1 MDEGGRAQRPS
12 GRLPPAE
19 PAPPGSDRNSSA
31 GTAGAV
37 LVCKVDSFV
46 EFYDPKTL
54 ARTGEIR
61 LPDHPHEVVL
71 SPDRRRAYV
80 SIYGNGIVGTNT
92 EPGTRIAII
101 DLAKQRLDGFIEVT
115 PYLGPHGMM
124 FDRAGNLWATAEM
137 SNTLIVIDPKRGV
150 VVGSVPIGSHRTHW
164 LAVTPDGTKIYAPHR
179 QLNWVSVIDVARRAV
194 VTKIPNFIYEC
205 QGIAI
210 APDGNRIYQAS
221 SARPLVS
228 VIDPKTD
235 TVVGEI
241 MVDGMGDFPPQ
252 HTRLKLSPDNKT
264 LVVTYNL
271 ARKAALL
278 DTEDLGSQ
286 RILPLE
292 KGPMGIAFPDQGDTA
307 FVTNHDEGSVTL
319 LDLKSKKVAG
329 RFATKMGPETL
340 AFF

>member
-1 MDEGGRAQRPS
+1 MVETLNGK
-12 GRLPPAE
+12 LPPVLHAAAGAD
-19 PAPPGSDRNSSA
+19 PNVSTGSA
-31 GTAGAV
+31 GL
-37 LVCKVDSFV
+37 LVVAKAASFV
-46 EFYDPKTL
+46 EFYDPRSLTRL
-54 ARTGEIR
+54 GEIA
-61 LPDHPHEVVL
+61 LPNFPHEVIL
-71 SPDRRRAYV
+71 SPDRKTVYV

-92 EPGTRIAII
+92 EPGTRIAVI
-101 DLAKQRLDGFIEVT
+101 DLAARRLDGFIEVA

-124 FDRAGNLWATAEM
+124 FDRAGLLWATAEM
-137 SNTLIVIDPKRGV
+137 SNTLIVVDPLRRA

-179 QLNWVSVIDVARRAV
+179 QLNWVSVVDVASRAV
-194 VTKIPNFIYEC
+194 VKKIPNFIYEC

-210 APDGNRIYQAS
+210 APDGNRVYQAS

-228 VIDPKTD
+228 VIDPRSD
-235 TVVGEI
+235 SVVAEIVVEGLGE
-241 MVDGMGDFPPQ
+241 FPPQ

-264 LVVTYNL
+264 LVVTYNVS
-271 ARKAALL
+271 RKAALL

-292 KGPMGIAFPDQGDTA
+292 KGPMGIAFPDQGSMA

-319 LDLKSKKVAG
+319 LDLKAKKVAG
-329 RFATKMGPETL
+329 RFATRMGPETL